1 MCLIAIA
8 WGVSSEYPL
17 VIAANRDEF
26 YARPTAPLAW
36 WTTASGQRILSG
48 RDLKDGGTWMG
59 FAPNGRFAM
68 LTNVRNPA
76 AQLPAQV
83 RSRGELVVDWLSSSD
98 DAAAWC
104 AQRAMHEY
112 AGFNLILGDWATQ
125 TCHYLTHIHEAMP
138 STSKNTAF
146 LQLNR
151 PLAQENTA
159 QAAINSVVPSS
170 TRVLQP
176 GQIYGLSNAAL
187 DTPWPKA
194 LQLKKAVH
202 RAVSKP
208 MLQQSLQSLQ
218 SSLQEALQNKAT
230 ADDALLPQTGV
241 PIAQERAL
249 SAAFVRYPPHEPV
262 YGTRS
267 SLCVV
272 VHQGQLH
279 ACETTHAHAPESTQ
293 DSAQGTTAA
302 PWPGST
308 VSLSMHWP
316 SH

>member
-1 MCLIAIA
+1 MCLIAMA
-8 WGVSSEYPL
+8 WGMNAEYPL

-36 WTTASGQRILSG
+36 WTAASGQRILGG
-48 RDLKDGGTWMG
+48 RDLKDGGTWIG

-76 AQLPAQV
+76 APAPEKISEQA

-98 DAAAWC
+98 SADAWC
-104 AQRAMHEY
+104 AQQVVQAY
-112 AGFNLILGDWATQ
+112 AGFNLILGDWAAQ
-125 TCHYLTHIHEAMP
+125 TCHYLTHTHAAMP
-138 STSKNTAF
+138 NASENAAF
-146 LQLNR
+146 LQSNR
-151 PLAQENTA
+151 PLSQENNA
-159 QAAINSVVPSS
+159 RAAINSIVPNAAQ
-170 TRVLQP
+170 VLRT
-176 GQIYGLSNAAL
+176 GQVYGLSNAAL

-194 LQLKKAVH
+194 LQLKAALH
-202 RAVSKP
+202 QAMRKP
-208 MLQQSLQSLQ
+208 LSAQALQ
-218 SSLQEALQNKAT
+218 SSLHEALQNRAT

-241 PIAQERAL
+241 SIAQERAL
-249 SAAFVRYPPHEPV
+249 SAAFVRYPEHAPV

-279 ACETTHAHAPESTQ
+279 AHETTHANTP
-293 DSAQGTTAA
+293 DSAQDTKAA
-302 PWPGST
+302 PWPSSS

-316 SH
+316 AH